1 MSDRHSPGSRACPS
15 RLCSIRR
22 GTTMRISTSGC
33 LNLLLLACLAGP
45 VAAQD
50 GADLMARGIA
60 ASKALDPRAAATAF
74 EAILAGDSLDAEANW
89 RAALALVDIGKQTP
103 DNVKSR
109 VRDSLYRVAERYA
122 RRAVRLVPEDA
133 DAHFT
138 LAMAV
143 GYAAFAVPIRQR
155 VHHAEEVRT
164 EALRALQLDP
174 SHDGAMHV
182 LGRWHA
188 DIKRLSGFELFVA
201 KTFLDARIFASAS
214 WPEAVRWLEA
224 AVQHRPDFIF
234 HRIDLALAYIDRKRY
249 ADARVQLAVI
259 PTLPI
264 QDVLDPVYRA
274 QAAYWSARIANK
286 RDGD

>member
-1 MSDRHSPGSRACPS
+1 
-15 RLCSIRR
+15 
-22 GTTMRISTSGC
+22 MRISTSGC
-33 LNLLLLACLAGP
+33 LDLLLLACLAAP
-45 VAAQD
+45 AAGQD

-60 ASKALDPRAAATAF
+60 ASRALDPRTAATDF
-74 EAILAGDSLDAEANW
+74 EAVLARDSLHPEANW

-122 RRAVRLVPEDA
+122 RRAIRLVPDDA
-133 DAHFT
+133 DAHFAM
-138 LAMAV
+138 AMAV
-143 GYAAFAVPIRQR
+143 GYSAMAVPIRQR

-174 SHDGAMHV
+174 AHDGAMHV

-201 KTFLDARIFASAS
+201 KNFLDAKVFASAS
-214 WPEAVRWLEA
+214 WPDAVRWLET

-234 HRIDLALAYIDRKRY
+234 HRIDLALVYIDRKRY
-249 ADARVQLAVI
+249 GDARVQLAVI

-264 QDVLDPVYRA
+264 QDVLDPVYSALAESLR
-274 QAAYWSARIANK
+274 ARIATK